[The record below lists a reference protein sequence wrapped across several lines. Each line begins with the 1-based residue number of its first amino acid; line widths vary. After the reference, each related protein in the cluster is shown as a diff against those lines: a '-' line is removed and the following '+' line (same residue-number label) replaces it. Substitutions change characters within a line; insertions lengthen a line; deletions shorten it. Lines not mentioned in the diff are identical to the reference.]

1 MGDGEMSLL
10 KEKWLKK
17 KKKVQ
22 EPPESSNPRTPD
34 VAQCFQDNG
43 SALRWLRR
51 VSLRQPRTCPS

>member
-17 KKKVQ
+17 KK
-22 EPPESSNPRTPD
+22 SAGTTSNPRTPD